1 MENCYLNFRSDNI
14 YFSISIYFVNS
25 YSLAAS
31 LTRVLRDIYSLF
43 FSLPMYYTLFTLFH
57 GETRVLFWSHYRDSH
72 PSLLKEGW
80 FDDRRWWKCKY
91 ISRLGR
97 ETKRIDFFET
107 SIDRDTFVFW
117 IELCVPLIFLLYSVS
132 IPFPGYVRFRSLDWT
147 ERGEIWKGFA
157 CVRIVFFLQLVE
169 ILIVNIFY
177 KNHI

>member
-117 IELCVPLIFLLYSVS
+117 IELCVPLIFLLYS
-132 IPFPGYVRFRSLDWT
+132 FLFRSLDMFDSVRSI
-147 ERGEIWKGFA
+147 ERNGVKFERDSRVSKS
-157 CVRIVFFLQLVE
+157 FFSSTCW
-169 ILIVNIFY
+169 NSY
-177 KNHI
+177 R

>member
-91 ISRLGR
+91 ISR

-117 IELCVPLIFLLYSVS
+117 IELCVPLIFLLYS
-132 IPFPGYVRFRSLDWT
+132 FLFRSLDMFDSVRSIERNGVKF
-147 ERGEIWKGFA
+147 ERGS
-157 CVRIVFFLQLVE
+157 CVSESFFFFNLLKFLS
-169 ILIVNIFY
+169 LIYFTKITY
-177 KNHI
+177 R